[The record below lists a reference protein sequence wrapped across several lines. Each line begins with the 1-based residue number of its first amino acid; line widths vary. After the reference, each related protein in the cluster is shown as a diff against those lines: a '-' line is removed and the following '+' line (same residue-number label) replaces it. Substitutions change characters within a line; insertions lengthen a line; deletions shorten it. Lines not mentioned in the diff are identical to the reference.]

1 MNQMLI
7 GLGLMGVNS
16 VPQYVTAE
24 RLKELFG
31 KSKPAESWEKIKA
44 HENYEKMFY
53 NFSELENQIFGD
65 FAKQKRDDEVKQ
77 KIVYRAMLKGAEKGI
92 VIDDVLPEAQEELL
106 NVLDEYSEEEPDKPN
121 VGVIEIII

>member
-16 VPQYVTAE
+16 VPKYVTAE

-31 KSKPAESWEKIKA
+31 KSKPAESCEIIKD
-44 HENYEKMFY
+44 HDNYEKMFY

-106 NVLDEYSEEEPDKPN
+106 NVLDKYSEEEPDKPN